1 MKKFAGIGR
10 YVVCALL
17 LIGIFSAFALRLF
30 QWQIVDGQSYYDLS
44 NTTVSSYIKLT
55 ATRGEILDRN
65 GKELAKN
72 RTCYNI
78 VFDDT
83 LIDHEKLNDTILE
96 LIGIMEETKSEW
108 IDVLPI
114 QLEADGTYSFKEDY
128 DSEIEFLKSSSM
140 LHMNSYATADEC
152 MKQLIEMFDCQDYD
166 PQDAIKII
174 SVRYNMKKN
183 LFDADSPY
191 TFAKDIS
198 ADVMTV
204 VNERTANMPGVRVDV
219 STIREYP
226 DGALAPHII
235 GKTGPLS
242 AEQYDEIKKENNTFS
257 LENLSGYSY
266 DDTIGQNGIEWALE
280 DTLRGENGKLT
291 LETDREGNLTSSE
304 IEVSPKA
311 GNTVY
316 LTLDSRIQSVVNTSL
331 AKNAKAAK
339 ENAVPTEK
347 DPKGADCEAGAA
359 VMIDLKTG
367 AVLAASTYP
376 TYDLNKYISDIAY
389 YNQLN
394 NDETFPMIN
403 RAFSGTFA
411 PGSIFKPVVAA
422 AALEEG
428 IINPTSTVYC
438 GHYYTYYTKD
448 TKLAPTCMGWHYDTN
463 IYKALEKSCNIF
475 FYDVGR
481 RLGIEKLDAYGT
493 LFGLGQKTGLEVPE
507 SAGVLTNPED
517 YERRSGD
524 TWTDGMTLSAAI
536 GQMDNSFTPVQLVSY
551 CASIANGGDRLQL
564 HLVDKVTDY
573 TRQNVVEEKGKTV
586 LNEVGVSDENLEI
599 VREGMA
605 KVTEAGGTA
614 ADFANYGIKI
624 GAKTGTAQT
633 GTGNSDNVTFIA
645 FAPYDEPE
653 IAIAVVLEH
662 GSNGTYSKNIA
673 RDMLNAYFHNAYV
686 DEKGEIVVPSAAD
699 ALKDDK

>member
-438 GHYYTYYTKD
+438 GHYYTYYTQD

-463 IYKALEKSCNIF
+463 IYKALEKSCNPYFVSLIQ
-475 FYDVGR
+475 
-481 RLGIEKLDAYGT
+481 L
-493 LFGLGQKTGLEVPE
+493 TGGE
-507 SAGVLTNPED
+507 SVAAKA
-517 YERRSGD
+517 
-524 TWTDGMTLSAAI
+524 AAI
-536 GQMDNSFTPVQLVSY
+536 GFGSPLELADGITASAGRLPTYEELAVPGQTANFGFGQGYLTATPLQIAQLMATVANDGAAVTPKLIAGYTGDGQTISEYTPTYSPRQVIRESAALQVQQMMIQ
-551 CASIANGGDRLQL
+551 
-564 HLVDKVTDY
+564 
-573 TRQNVVEEKGKTV
+573 VVEEGSGTKARPKALGAGGKTA
-586 LNEVGVSDENLEI
+586 S
-599 VREGMA
+599 
-605 KVTEAGGTA
+605 
-614 ADFANYGIKI
+614 
-624 GAKTGTAQT
+624 AQT
-633 GTGNSDNVTFIA
+633 GT
-645 FAPYDEPE
+645 YDENGEE
-653 IAIAVVLEH
+653 IVQAWFAGFYPADEPQYAIAVLAEGMESGGDYAAPVFAEICDRIAEL
-662 GSNGTYSKNIA
+662 GKLNG
-673 RDMLNAYFHNAYV
+673 
-686 DEKGEIVVPSAAD
+686 
-699 ALKDDK
+699 

>member
-411 PGSIFKPVVAA
+411 PGSIFKPVVAV

-428 IINPTSTVYC
+428 
-438 GHYYTYYTKD
+438 
-448 TKLAPTCMGWHYDTN
+448 
-463 IYKALEKSCNIF
+463 
-475 FYDVGR
+475 
-481 RLGIEKLDAYGT
+481 
-493 LFGLGQKTGLEVPE
+493 
-507 SAGVLTNPED
+507 
-517 YERRSGD
+517 
-524 TWTDGMTLSAAI
+524 
-536 GQMDNSFTPVQLVSY
+536 
-551 CASIANGGDRLQL
+551 
-564 HLVDKVTDY
+564 
-573 TRQNVVEEKGKTV
+573 
-586 LNEVGVSDENLEI
+586 
-599 VREGMA
+599 
-605 KVTEAGGTA
+605 
-614 ADFANYGIKI
+614 
-624 GAKTGTAQT
+624 
-633 GTGNSDNVTFIA
+633 
-645 FAPYDEPE
+645 
-653 IAIAVVLEH
+653 
-662 GSNGTYSKNIA
+662 
-673 RDMLNAYFHNAYV
+673 
-686 DEKGEIVVPSAAD
+686 
-699 ALKDDK
+699 